1 MPHLSD
7 PKVIAAM
14 TRAVSVVS
22 HTRSVLNALGPRPD
36 HEAVD
41 TAKAKLAL
49 IDSSLSKKLED
60 LVLSPY
66 QLEALDAAIKHNT
79 IVFLETGSG
88 KTLIAIMLL
97 RSYSHMFRKPS
108 PFISIFLV
116 PQVPLVKQL
125 QFGHSDLPR
134 IFGMTA
140 SPIKSK
146 GLPFYLSPMMIVEF
160 D

>member
-60 LVLSPY
+60 LVLSPCPN
-66 QLEALDAAIKHNT
+66 EVICWAVATALLPT
-79 IVFLETGSG
+79 RSTGCSN
-88 KTLIAIMLL
+88 
-97 RSYSHMFRKPS
+97 
-108 PFISIFLV
+108 
-116 PQVPLVKQL
+116 
-125 QFGHSDLPR
+125 
-134 IFGMTA
+134 
-140 SPIKSK
+140 
-146 GLPFYLSPMMIVEF
+146 
-160 D
+160 